1 MYVARDGRSRSRD
14 AGTRVADRRALR
26 APRPTN
32 HLYRPRDVPY
42 VFDRILLPTDGS
54 DAGNRAVD
62 QVLGL
67 AAETGA
73 ALHLLFV
80 VEDIPY
86 APEMV
91 DDTVEGQIREVGEA
105 TLADIQ
111 ERAGAAGVEVTEAIR
126 DGAPHE
132 AILEYAAEEDVDLVV
147 MGTHGRSGL
156 DRYLLGSVTERV
168 LRSTHVPVLVVDEHE
183 EGR

>member
-1 MYVARDGRSRSRD
+1 MYLA
-14 AGTRVADRRALR
+14 RRAVR
-26 APRPTN
+26 AHRQGAAAIHMYCGRVSPVM
-32 HLYRPRDVPY
+32 Y
-42 VFDRILLPTDGS
+42 DRILLPTDGS

-62 QVLGL
+62 QAVGL

-73 ALHLLFV
+73 ALDLLFV

-91 DDTVEGQIREVGEA
+91 DDTVEAQIREVGEA

-132 AILEYAAEEDVDLVV
+132 AILEYAAEEDVDAVV
-147 MGTHGRSGL
+147 MGTHGRRGL
-156 DRYLLGSVTERV
+156 ERYLLGSVAERV
-168 LRSTHVPVLVVDEHE
+168 VRLSPVPVLTVRMFGESAPGGDDPADG
-183 EGR
+183 GR